1 MTKKQNTAQ
10 QPENQDF
17 IASFLMGIVNFCKK
31 NKQGVITAAVI
42 LVVAAIIGSS
52 YSAYQNKVAEDSWA
66 AYYTAQVVM
75 STQGEQAGFKH
86 LDDLAAK
93 YKGTPAAQY
102 AMLLKADVF
111 YANENFAQAAEV
123 YNLLADSK
131 NETVYTA
138 ANLSRSAALQAA
150 GEYHVAADG
159 MNEFIKNNPNSF
171 ALPQAYLTLAMS
183 QELAGKKEE
192 ALAAYKYLLENH
204 TKSYFGTL
212 AKEKIE
218 QLNK

>member
-1 MTKKQNTAQ
+1 MTKKQNTT

-42 LVVAAIIGSS
+42 LVLAAIIGS
-52 YSAYQNKVAEDSWA
+52 AYNAHQQKIAENSWA
-66 AYYTAQVVM
+66 AYYTAQIAM
-75 STQGEQAGFKH
+75 AKEGEQAGFKH
-86 LDDLAAK
+86 LDDLSAK
-93 YKGTPAAQY
+93 YPGTHAAQY
-102 AMLLKADVF
+102 AQLLKADVL

-123 YNLLADSK
+123 YKLLADSK
-131 NETVYTA
+131 NETIHTVA
-138 ANLSRSAALQAA
+138 SLSRSAALQAA
-150 GEYHVAADG
+150 GEYHVAAEG

-183 QELAGKKEE
+183 QELAGKKAE
-192 ALAAYKYLLENH
+192 ALDAYKYLLENH

>member
-1 MTKKQNTAQ
+1 MTKKQNTT

-31 NKQGVITAAVI
+31 NKQGVITAAII
-42 LVVAAIIGSS
+42 LVVAAIIGSTYNS
-52 YSAYQNKVAEDSWA
+52 YQKKIAENSWA
-66 AYYTAQVVM
+66 AYYTAQIAM
-75 STQGEQAGFKH
+75 AKEGEQAGFKH

-93 YKGTPAAQY
+93 YPGTNAAQY
-102 AMLLKADVF
+102 SMLLKADVL

-123 YNLLADSK
+123 YKLLADSK
-131 NETVYTA
+131 NETVYTV

-150 GEYHVAADG
+150 GEYHVAAEG